1 MIEHANPPTIE
12 AGAKLQMVKVTN
24 KNDFVMRDRFDGSP
38 YTFVPHRPESI
49 PPQAAA
55 HFFGWPGDPEVMKAY
70 TTKRFGWNRPE
81 HIGADKTKPTSE
93 QLADTYWANIVIEV
107 VTFSVVPDDAKATLP
122 DVGEDEP
129 MTEGAAAPVPLAASS
144 ESLTRA
150 GGPRRRG
157 RPRKVVVAP

>member
-38 YTFVPHRPESI
+38 YTFLPNQPESI

-55 HFFGWPGDPEVMKAY
+55 HFFGWPGEPELMKAH
-70 TTKRFGWNRPE
+70 TCRRFGWNRPE
-81 HIGADKTKPTSE
+81 HIGADKTKPES
-93 QLADTYWANIVIEV
+93 QMLADTYWSNIVIEV
-107 VTFSVVPDDAKATLP
+107 VTFSVVPDDANSPLP
-122 DVGEDEP
+122 DIGSEDEP
-129 MTEGAAAPVPLAASS
+129 MTEGAAAPMPLAASS
-144 ESLTRA
+144 ESLTRV

-157 RPRKVVVAP
+157 RPRKVVAP